1 MDKKRHKKHESYE
14 SLDNIETL
22 QKNLTQLAIEKSL
35 LVDEIDR
42 LNFLLEQKDKQSK
55 IGYVRIDIEYLL
67 NILYFEKYYM
77 KQSAARLVYHEK
89 SFVRLVPDYELVN
102 DESERI
108 DLKPKKFDSIY

>member
-1 MDKKRHKKHESYE
+1 MQKKNHKKHESHE
-14 SLDNIETL
+14 SLDNLDTL
-22 QKNLTQLAIEKSL
+22 QKNLAQLAIEKSL

-67 NILYFEKYYM
+67 NILMFERIVM
-77 KQSAARLVYHEK
+77 KQSAARLVYHNN
-89 SFVRLVPDYELVN
+89 SFVRIVPDYELIN
-102 DESERI
+102 DESEKI